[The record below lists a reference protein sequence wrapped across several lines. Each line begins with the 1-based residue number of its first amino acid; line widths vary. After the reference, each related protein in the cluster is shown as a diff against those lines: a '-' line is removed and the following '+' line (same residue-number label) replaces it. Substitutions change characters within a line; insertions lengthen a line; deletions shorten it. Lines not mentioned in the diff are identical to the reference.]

1 VVTVSGSGLSYDAT
15 LTSAPLNRLLHH
27 GETVVIEGKSDR
39 MKEIIETW
47 PSRVAVSKISCNTP
61 FFGPTLLNRQF

>member
-1 VVTVSGSGLSYDAT
+1 
-15 LTSAPLNRLLHH
+15 LHH

-39 MKEIIETW
+39 MKEIIVTW
-47 PSRVAVSKISCNTP
+47 PSRVADSKISCNTP